1 MKRFVQWIALAA
13 LALSALGCAHNP
25 FNVPRD
31 AYEQKVKVLGV
42 APLFV
47 DAASDIRLP
56 EKDAL
61 VALVKEY
68 NRKNEKELAAML
80 KDSGAYFSVRFID
93 ALSPDDLF
101 RTLLLRSE
109 RRDDAGVVYNKQ
121 FFKPEEI
128 RTLVS
133 QNGVDAVLL
142 VVVSGLV
149 KQDRIFSNNLLK
161 YLDADYNDLIMTA
174 QILDASGAT
183 LWEYPNFRVGGPTT
197 PILTE
202 LQYPDF
208 DQAAANMDEKVEV
221 KFKTIPGISRYLG
234 KREKDLLFRDRK
246 ATAPYYHLFDDMV
259 GLLKPPVKL
268 FNGGDKGAPESR
280 PEQEAP
286 APPAAQPVSQPVSQP
301 APALAPAPAPQAAPA
316 AAPQSAPE
324 PVVAPEP
331 VKELP
336 LDATPVK

>member
-13 LALSALGCAHNP
+13 LALFAFGCAHNP

-93 ALSPDDLF
+93 ALTPDDLF

-121 FFKPEEI
+121 FYKPEEI

-174 QILDASGAT
+174 QILDASGTT

-197 PILTE
+197 PVLAE

-268 FNGGDKGAPESR
+268 FNGGDKGAPEAQ
-280 PEQEAP
+280 PVQEAP
-286 APPAAQPVSQPVSQP
+286 SQPLVQPVPQSAPPPPT
-301 APALAPAPAPQAAPA
+301 PAPQAAPPLK
-316 AAPQSAPE
+316 PQPAPE

-331 VKELP
+331 IKELP
-336 LDATPVK
+336 LDAIPVK

>member
-13 LALSALGCAHNP
+13 LALVAFGCAHNP

-31 AYEQKVKVLGV
+31 TYEQKVKVLGV
-42 APLFV
+42 APIFV
-47 DAASDIRLP
+47 DAGSDIRHP

-68 NRKNEKELAAML
+68 NRKNEKALVAML

-93 ALSPDDLF
+93 TLSPDDLF
-101 RTLLLRSE
+101 KTLLLRDE
-109 RRDDAGVVYNKQ
+109 RRDDGGVAYNKQ
-121 FFKPEEI
+121 FYKPEEI

-133 QNGVDAVLL
+133 QNDVDAVLL
-142 VVVSGLV
+142 VVVSGLT

-161 YLDADYNDLIMTA
+161 YLDAEYNDLIMTA
-174 QILDASGAT
+174 QILDASGTT
-183 LWEYPNFRVGGPTT
+183 LWEYPNFRIGSPTT
-197 PILTE
+197 PILAE

-208 DQAAANMDEKVEV
+208 DQAAANMDDKVEV

-246 ATAPYYHLFDDMV
+246 ATAPYYRLFDDMV

-268 FNGGDKGAPESR
+268 FGEEKGATSQPGPE
-280 PEQEAP
+280 PQPQP
-286 APPAAQPVSQPVSQP
+286 AVQPVPQP
-301 APALAPAPAPQAAPA
+301 APASAPAPAPQAAPPA
-316 AAPQSAPE
+316 SPQPVPAT
-324 PVVAPEP
+324 VVAPEP
-331 VKELP
+331 IKELP